1 VTQDFKGS
9 VEDFTEAAK
18 FQPNEAAIYSN
29 RGSALSLLGERKR
42 ALSDYDTAIR
52 LEPQHPLNH
61 VSRAM
66 LLNEMGDRA
75 AALIS
80 LRKALALA
88 PDFPPALEQLEK
100 IQGRKHSSR

>member
-1 VTQDFKGS
+1 
-9 VEDFTEAAK
+9 
-18 FQPNEAAIYSN
+18 
-29 RGSALSLLGERKR
+29 
-42 ALSDYDTAIR
+42 
-52 LEPQHPLNH
+52 
-61 VSRAM
+61 M

-88 PDFPPALEQLEK
+88 PNFPPALEQLEK